1 MQMPRPASG
10 PAASGAPAS
19 ATSEVA
25 NDDADA
31 APPSVA
37 GSAGKRTVAAMLTLA
52 ETTVRRH
59 GLASALI
66 AAGLV
71 MRLLVQVAY
80 QPAIVYI
87 DTLKYLYDA
96 WPGSDPVGYK
106 VPLKMILAFG
116 GSLST
121 VELIQHLLG
130 IAIAITLYVV

>member
-59 GLASALI
+59 WLASALI
-66 AAGLV
+66 AARLI
-71 MRLLVQVAY
+71 MRRLVQAAY

-87 DTLKYLYDA
+87 DTLNHRYGA
-96 WPGSDPVGYK
+96 CPASDPGAYN
-106 VPLKMILAFG
+106 VPP
-116 GSLST
+116 
-121 VELIQHLLG
+121 
-130 IAIAITLYVV
+130 